1 MAMSHSPWT
10 LEIYVPLVYHKNVM
24 SFSRFPRSI
33 IQFSLCQALKETNSS
48 TFAAALGSPKMEAD
62 EQETLE
68 SSKVSENVETEDHVT
83 Q

>member
-1 MAMSHSPWT
+1 MFLCFITH
-10 LEIYVPLVYHKNVM
+10 VM
-24 SFSRFPRSI
+24 SFSPFPRSI

-48 TFAAALGSPKMEAD
+48 TFAAALRSPKEMEAD